1 MVLQLVSVANL
12 LCSPPRSQVMD
23 NMGAILNA
31 AGASFENVVKTTILL
46 SDMVR

>member
-1 MVLQLVSVANL
+1 
-12 LCSPPRSQVMD
+12 MD